1 MFLQRV
7 AGLDHHASRSPKL
20 SSTAPSGALQE
31 ASHPLRKFSQ
41 PDNGMTL
48 VYLPDSRQST
58 PKASCASWTFLD
70 SGEHMLWAI
79 IDSTSWGRD
88 IDSMDHMRL
97 TART

>member
-20 SSTAPSGALQE
+20 SLTAPSSALQE
-31 ASHPLRKFSQ
+31 ASHPLIKFSQ
-41 PDNGMTL
+41 HDSGMAH
-48 VYLPDSRQST
+48 VYLPDSRQSI
-58 PKASCASWTFLD
+58 PKASCASYTFLN

-88 IDSMDHMRL
+88 VESMDHMRL